1 MRYANVAFPLSV
13 DQVFTYGVPP
23 QLDTALQPGVRVLA
37 PFRRTKQEGVV
48 VERVDETDL
57 APNLIK
63 DVSECLDERPMFSPD
78 MLTLTKWMADYY
90 VCSWGVA
97 LYCAV
102 PAAVRTQKRER
113 VRLLP
118 EFSGSLGKVQKEVVA
133 LLEAEGEL
141 SLNQLARRMGL
152 SSQDVRSRV
161 RRLRERGV
169 IETDVTH
176 KPKATTQE
184 ATVARL
190 ALPDV
195 DIEAEIAQLK
205 NDTGGPEASSPQ
217 RPVNRRHAADTK
229 RAEIL
234 QLLLDEG
241 APLATA
247 DLVKRVNAS
256 ASLLSPLERRGFIQ
270 ITRAQT
276 VRNPLGSES
285 IAPTQPLRL
294 NPAQSRAFAEI
305 QKALTEARHHDDRDR
320 LLKSSERDHHD
331 GTLQRT
337 SVASHPVREV
347 SNPDASNGAK
357 HPPTFLLH
365 GVTGSGKTEVYM
377 QAIAD
382 VLEDGKSVIVLVP
395 EISLTPQAA
404 SRFVGRFG
412 ARVALLHSRLSD
424 GERYDQWHRIQKG
437 EADIVIGPRS
447 AIFAP
452 VQKLGMLIIDEEH
465 SDSYK
470 SDTAPRYHAREV
482 AQKRGDLANCPVLLG
497 SATPSLESFHRTR
510 NGSYRLLSLPDRV
523 FDRKM
528 PDVHI
533 VDMRNEFKKGNRTIF
548 SELLRSSIEER
559 LVRRE
564 QVILFLNRRGY
575 STYVFCRTCGYVERC
590 DNCSI
595 SLTYHRETQRLVCHH
610 CGSNRPTQQTCPQC
624 SSDAIRFFGAGT
636 EAVEQEVHK
645 SYPKARVKR
654 FDADSTARKNA
665 HQRILTEFEQQKI
678 DILIGTQM
686 VSKGLDFPNVTL
698 VGVIAADT
706 ALNLP
711 DFRASEQTFSLLT
724 QVAGRSGRADL
735 EGKVVIQTY
744 MPQHYSIEAAQKH
757 DYLGFYAQEVVARD
771 ALRYPPFAHVA
782 TLLLR
787 GKDEQAVIDAAH
799 AARDQLEIWQTDPEH
814 ASQVP
819 KAAETSVEILGPA
832 PAPLSKIEGK
842 FRWHLLLRSPYPEKI
857 GQLFKRFTDEP
868 PTIIKSQAIEFVIDI
883 DPTNTL

>member
-23 QLDTALQPGVRVLA
+23 QLDPVLQPGVRVLA

-48 VERVDETDL
+48 VERLDETDL

-63 DVSECLDERPMFSPD
+63 NISECLDETPMFSPD

-90 VCSWGVA
+90 VCSWGVS

-102 PAAVRTQKRER
+102 PAAVRSQKKEQ

-118 EFSGSLGKVQKEVVA
+118 EFSGTLGKVQKKLVA

-141 SLNQLARRMGL
+141 SLNQLARRTGL
-152 SSQDVRSRV
+152 STQDVRSRI
-161 RRLRERGV
+161 RRLREKGV
-169 IETDVTH
+169 VETNVIH

-184 ATVARL
+184 TTVAQL
-190 ALPDV
+190 ALPTA
-195 DIEAEIAQLK
+195 DIEAEIVQLT
-205 NDTGGPEASSPQ
+205 NDTGGSEASPPQ

-241 APLATA
+241 APLATT
-247 DLVKRVNAS
+247 DLMKRVNAS
-256 ASLLSPLERRGFIQ
+256 ASLLRPLERRGVIQ

-276 VRNPLGSES
+276 IRNPLSSES
-285 IAPTQPLRL
+285 VAPTQPLRL
-294 NPAQSRAFAEI
+294 NSAQSTAFAEI
-305 QKALTEARHHDDRDR
+305 QKAL
-320 LLKSSERDHHD
+320 
-331 GTLQRT
+331 
-337 SVASHPVREV
+337 ASHATE
-347 SNPDASNGAK
+347 SSSDNGTK

-377 QAIAD
+377 QAMAD
-382 VLEDGKSVIVLVP
+382 VLENGKSVIVLVP
-395 EISLTPQAA
+395 EISLTPQTA

-412 ARVALLHSRLSD
+412 DRVALLHSRLSD

-452 VQKLGMLIIDEEH
+452 VPKLGMLIIDEEH

-482 AQKRGDLANCPVLLG
+482 AQKRSELANCLVLLG

-510 NGSYRLLSLPDRV
+510 NGSYRLLNLPDRV

-533 VDMRNEFKKGNRTIF
+533 VDMRNELKKGNRTIF

-564 QVILFLNRRGY
+564 QIILFLNRRGH

-595 SLTYHRETQRLVCHH
+595 SLTYHRETQQLVCHH
-610 CGSNRPTQQTCPQC
+610 CGSKRPTQQACPQC

-665 HQRILTEFEQQKI
+665 HQQILEEFEQQKI

-735 EGKVVIQTY
+735 EGVVVIQTY
-744 MPQHYSIEAAQKH
+744 MPEHYSIEAAQKH
-757 DYLGFYAQEVVARD
+757 DYLDFYAQEVVARG

-787 GKDEQAVIDAAH
+787 GKDEQAVIEASH
-799 AARDQLEIWQTDPEH
+799 VARDQLEIWQTDQEH
-814 ASQVP
+814 ALQAP
-819 KAAETSVEILGPA
+819 KVEETSVEILGPA

-842 FRWHLLLRSPYPEKI
+842 FRWHLLLRSTDPKKI

-868 PTIIKSQAIEFVIDI
+868 PTIIKSKAIEFVIDI

>member
-13 DQVFTYGVPP
+13 DQVFTYSVPP
-23 QLDTALQPGVRVLA
+23 QLNAVLQPGVRVLA
-37 PFRRTKQEGVV
+37 PFRRTRQEGVV
-48 VERVDETDL
+48 VERLDETDL

-63 DVSECLDERPMFSPD
+63 NISECLDETPMFSPD

-90 VCSWGVA
+90 VCSWGVS

-102 PAAVRTQKRER
+102 PAAVRSQKKEQ

-118 EFSGSLGKVQKEVVA
+118 EFSGSLGKVQKKLVT

-141 SLNQLARRMGL
+141 SLNQLARRTGL
-152 SSQDVRSRV
+152 STQNVRSRI
-161 RRLRERGV
+161 RRLREKGV
-169 IETDVTH
+169 VETNVIH

-184 ATVARL
+184 TTVAQL
-190 ALPDV
+190 ALPTA
-195 DIEAEIAQLK
+195 DIEAEIVQLTS
-205 NDTGGPEASSPQ
+205 DMDESEASPPQ

-247 DLVKRVNAS
+247 DLMKRVNAS
-256 ASLLSPLERRGFIQ
+256 ASLLRPLERRGVIQ

-276 VRNPLGSES
+276 VRNPLSSES
-285 IAPTQPLRL
+285 VAPTQPLRL
-294 NPAQSRAFAEI
+294 NPAQSTAFAEI
-305 QKALTEARHHDDRDR
+305 QRAL
-320 LLKSSERDHHD
+320 
-331 GTLQRT
+331 
-337 SVASHPVREV
+337 ASHTVGGV
-347 SNPDASNGAK
+347 SNPDAFNRTK
-357 HPPTFLLH
+357 HPLTFLLH

-377 QAIAD
+377 QAMAD
-382 VLEDGKSVIVLVP
+382 VLENGKSVIVLVP
-395 EISLTPQAA
+395 EISLTPQTA

-412 ARVALLHSRLSD
+412 DRVALLHSRLSD

-452 VQKLGMLIIDEEH
+452 VPKLGMLIIDEEH

-482 AQKRGDLANCPVLLG
+482 AQKRSELANCLVLLG

-510 NGSYRLLSLPDRV
+510 NGSYRLLNLPDRV

-533 VDMRNEFKKGNRTIF
+533 VDMRNELKKGNRTIF

-564 QVILFLNRRGY
+564 QIILFLNRRGH

-595 SLTYHRETQRLVCHH
+595 SLTYHRETQQLVCHH
-610 CGSNRPTQQTCPQC
+610 CGSKRPTQQACPQC

-645 SYPKARVKR
+645 WYPKARVKR

-665 HQRILTEFEQQKI
+665 HQQILEEFEQQKI

-735 EGKVVIQTY
+735 EGVVVIQTY
-744 MPQHYSIEAAQKH
+744 MPEHYSIEAAQKH
-757 DYLGFYAQEVVARD
+757 DYLDFYAQEIVARG

-787 GKDEQAVIDAAH
+787 GKDEQAVIEASH
-799 AARDQLEIWQTDPEH
+799 VARDQLEIWQTDQEH
-814 ASQVP
+814 ALQAP
-819 KAAETSVEILGPA
+819 KVEETSVEILGPA

-842 FRWHLLLRSPYPEKI
+842 FRWHLLLRSTDPKKI

-868 PTIIKSQAIEFVIDI
+868 PTIIKSKAIEFVIDI

>member
-23 QLDTALQPGVRVLA
+23 QLDPVLQPGVRVLA

-48 VERVDETDL
+48 VERLDETDL

-63 DVSECLDERPMFSPD
+63 NVSECLDETPMFSPD

-90 VCSWGVA
+90 VCSWGVS

-102 PAAVRTQKRER
+102 PAAVRSQKKEQ

-118 EFSGSLGKVQKEVVA
+118 EFSGTLGKVQKKIVA

-141 SLNQLARRMGL
+141 SLNQLARRTGL
-152 SSQDVRSRV
+152 STQDVRSRI
-161 RRLRERGV
+161 RRLREKGV
-169 IETDVTH
+169 VETNVIH

-184 ATVARL
+184 TTVAQL
-190 ALPDV
+190 ALPTA
-195 DIEAEIAQLK
+195 DIEAEIVQLT
-205 NDTGGPEASSPQ
+205 NDTGGSEASPPQ

-247 DLVKRVNAS
+247 DLMKRVNAS
-256 ASLLSPLERRGFIQ
+256 ASLLRPLERRGVIQ

-276 VRNPLGSES
+276 IRNPLSSES
-285 IAPTQPLRL
+285 VAPTQPLRL
-294 NPAQSRAFAEI
+294 NSAQSTAFAEI
-305 QKALTEARHHDDRDR
+305 QKAL
-320 LLKSSERDHHD
+320 
-331 GTLQRT
+331 
-337 SVASHPVREV
+337 ASHATE
-347 SNPDASNGAK
+347 SSSDNGTK

-377 QAIAD
+377 QAMAD
-382 VLEDGKSVIVLVP
+382 VLENGKSVIVLVP
-395 EISLTPQAA
+395 EISLTPQTA

-412 ARVALLHSRLSD
+412 DRVALLHSRLSD

-452 VQKLGMLIIDEEH
+452 VPKLGMLIIDEEH

-482 AQKRGDLANCPVLLG
+482 AQKRSELANCLVLLG

-510 NGSYRLLSLPDRV
+510 NGSYRLLNLPDRV

-533 VDMRNEFKKGNRTIF
+533 VDMRNELKKGNRTIF

-564 QVILFLNRRGY
+564 QIILFLNRRGH

-595 SLTYHRETQRLVCHH
+595 SLTYHRETQQLVCHH
-610 CGSNRPTQQTCPQC
+610 CGSKRPTQQACPQC

-665 HQRILTEFEQQKI
+665 HQQILEEFEQQKI

-735 EGKVVIQTY
+735 EGVVVIQTY
-744 MPQHYSIEAAQKH
+744 MPEHYSIEAAQKH
-757 DYLGFYAQEVVARD
+757 DYLDFYAQEVVARG

-787 GKDEQAVIDAAH
+787 GKDEQAVIEASH
-799 AARDQLEIWQTDPEH
+799 VARDQLEIWQTDQEH
-814 ASQVP
+814 ALQAP
-819 KAAETSVEILGPA
+819 KVEETSVEILGPA

-842 FRWHLLLRSPYPEKI
+842 FRWHLLLRSTDPKKI

-868 PTIIKSQAIEFVIDI
+868 PTIIKSKAIEFVIDI

>member
-13 DQVFTYGVPP
+13 DQVFTYSVPP
-23 QLDTALQPGVRVLA
+23 QLNAVLQPGVRVLA
-37 PFRRTKQEGVV
+37 PFRRTRQEGVV
-48 VERVDETDL
+48 VERLDETDL

-63 DVSECLDERPMFSPD
+63 NISECLDETPMFSPD

-90 VCSWGVA
+90 VCSWGVS

-102 PAAVRTQKRER
+102 PAAVRSQKKEQ

-118 EFSGSLGKVQKEVVA
+118 EFSGSLGKVQKKLVT

-141 SLNQLARRMGL
+141 SLNQLARRTGL
-152 SSQDVRSRV
+152 STQNVRSRI
-161 RRLRERGV
+161 RRLREKGV
-169 IETDVTH
+169 VETNVIH

-184 ATVARL
+184 TTVAQL
-190 ALPDV
+190 ALPTA
-195 DIEAEIAQLK
+195 DIEAEIVQLTS
-205 NDTGGPEASSPQ
+205 DMDESEASPPQ

-247 DLVKRVNAS
+247 DLMKRVNAS
-256 ASLLSPLERRGFIQ
+256 ASLLRPLERRGVIQ

-276 VRNPLGSES
+276 VRNPLSSES
-285 IAPTQPLRL
+285 VAPTQPLRL
-294 NPAQSRAFAEI
+294 NPAQSTAFAEI
-305 QKALTEARHHDDRDR
+305 QRAL
-320 LLKSSERDHHD
+320 
-331 GTLQRT
+331 
-337 SVASHPVREV
+337 ASHTVGGV
-347 SNPDASNGAK
+347 SNPDAFNRTK
-357 HPPTFLLH
+357 HPLTFLLH

-377 QAIAD
+377 QAMAD
-382 VLEDGKSVIVLVP
+382 VLENGKSVIVLVP
-395 EISLTPQAA
+395 EISLTPQTA

-412 ARVALLHSRLSD
+412 DRVALLHSRLSD

-452 VQKLGMLIIDEEH
+452 VPKLGMLIIDEEH

-482 AQKRGDLANCPVLLG
+482 AQKRSELANCLVLLG

-510 NGSYRLLSLPDRV
+510 NGSYRLLNLPDRV

-533 VDMRNEFKKGNRTIF
+533 VDMRNELKKGNRTIF

-564 QVILFLNRRGY
+564 QIILFLNRRGH

-595 SLTYHRETQRLVCHH
+595 SLTYHRETQQLVCHH
-610 CGSNRPTQQTCPQC
+610 CGSKRPTQQACPQC

-645 SYPKARVKR
+645 WYPKARVKR

-665 HQRILTEFEQQKI
+665 HQQILEEFEQQKI

-735 EGKVVIQTY
+735 EGVVVIQTY
-744 MPQHYSIEAAQKH
+744 MPEHYSIEAAQKH
-757 DYLGFYAQEVVARD
+757 DYLDFYAQEIVARG

-787 GKDEQAVIDAAH
+787 GKDEQAVIEASH
-799 AARDQLEIWQTDPEH
+799 VARDQLEIWQTDQEH
-814 ASQVP
+814 ALQAP
-819 KAAETSVEILGPA
+819 KVEETSVEILGPA

-842 FRWHLLLRSPYPEKI
+842 FRWHLLLRSTDPKKM

-868 PTIIKSQAIEFVIDI
+868 PTIIKSKAIEFVIDI

>member
-23 QLDTALQPGVRVLA
+23 QLDTVLQPGVRVLA
-37 PFRRTKQEGVV
+37 PFRRTDQEGVV
-48 VERVDETDL
+48 VERLDETDL

-63 DVSECLDERPMFSPD
+63 NISACLDEIPMFSSE

-97 LYCAV
+97 LFSAV
-102 PAAVRTQKRER
+102 PAAVRSQKKEQ

-118 EFSGSLGKVQKEVVA
+118 GFSASLGKVQKKLVA

-141 SLNQLARRMGL
+141 SLNQLARRSGL
-152 SSQDVRSRV
+152 SYQDVRPRITA
-161 RRLRERGV
+161 LREKGV
-169 IETDVTH
+169 VETDVTH
-176 KPKATTQE
+176 KPKATTQKT
-184 ATVARL
+184 TVAQL
-190 ALPDV
+190 ALPTA
-195 DIEAEIAQLK
+195 DIETEIQQLK
-205 NDTGGPEASSPQ
+205 NENPDGQDDVSAQ
-217 RPVNRRHAADTK
+217 HLVNRRHAADAK
-229 RAEIL
+229 RADIL

-241 APLATA
+241 VPLATA
-247 DLVKRVNAS
+247 DLMKRVNAS
-256 ASLLSPLERRGFIQ
+256 VSLLRTLERRGFIH

-276 VRNPLGSES
+276 VRNPLSSEP

-294 NPAQSRAFAEI
+294 NPAQSAAFAEI
-305 QKALTEARHHDDRDR
+305 QKALASDTTEFISDN
-320 LLKSSERDHHD
+320 E
-331 GTLQRT
+331 T
-337 SVASHPVREV
+337 
-347 SNPDASNGAK
+347 K
-357 HPPTFLLH
+357 HPSTFLLH

-377 QAIAD
+377 QAMAE
-382 VLEDGKSVIVLVP
+382 VLKNGKSVIALVP
-395 EISLTPQAA
+395 EISLTPQTA

-452 VQKLGMLIIDEEH
+452 LQKLGMLIIDEEH

-482 AQKRGDLANCPVLLG
+482 AQKRSDLANCLVLLG

-510 NGSYRLLSLPDRV
+510 NGSYRLLNLPDRV

-533 VDMRNEFKKGNRTIF
+533 VDMRTELKKGNRTIF
-548 SELLRSSIEER
+548 SELLRSAIEER

-564 QVILFLNRRGY
+564 QIILFLNRRGH
-575 STYVFCRTCGYVERC
+575 STYVFCRNCGYVERC

-595 SLTYHRETQRLVCHH
+595 SLTYHREKQQLVCHH
-610 CGSNRPTQQTCPQC
+610 CGSNRPTQSVCPQC
-624 SSDAIRFFGAGT
+624 SSEAIRFFGAGT

-645 SYPKARVKR
+645 AFPRARVKR
-654 FDADSTARKNA
+654 FDADSTTRKNA
-665 HQRILTEFEQQKI
+665 HKQILDEFGQQKI

-686 VSKGLDFPNVTL
+686 VSKGLDFPKVTL

-724 QVAGRSGRADL
+724 QVAGRSGRAEL

-744 MPQHYSIEAAQKH
+744 MPEHYCIEAAQKH
-757 DYLGFYAQEVVARD
+757 DYLDFYAQEIVARE
-771 ALRYPPFAHVA
+771 ALLYPPFAHVA

-787 GKDEQAVIDAAH
+787 GKDEQAVIEAAH
-799 AARDQLEIWQTDPEH
+799 AARDQLEIWQTDREH
-814 ASQVP
+814 ASQGP
-819 KAAETSVEILGPA
+819 DIEKASVEILGPA

-842 FRWHLLLRSPYPEKI
+842 FRWHLLLRSTDAEKI

-868 PTIIKSQAIEFVIDI
+868 PAIIKSKVIEFVIDI

>member
-48 VERVDETDL
+48 VERVNETDL

-63 DVSECLDERPMFSPD
+63 NVSECLDERPMFSPD

-102 PAAVRTQKRER
+102 PAAVRTQRRER
-113 VRLLP
+113 VRLQP
-118 EFSGSLGKVQKEVVA
+118 EFSGSLGKVQKEIVA

-161 RRLRERGV
+161 RRLREKGV
-169 IETDVTH
+169 VETDVTH

-190 ALPDV
+190 ALPNV
-195 DIEAEIAQLK
+195 DIEAEIVQLK
-205 NDTGGPEASSPQ
+205 TGTGGSEASSLQ

-229 RAEIL
+229 RAEVL
-234 QLLLDEG
+234 QLLLDAG

-285 IAPTQPLRL
+285 IAPTQPFRL
-294 NPAQSRAFAEI
+294 NPAQSTAFAEI
-305 QKALTEARHHDDRDR
+305 QKALMEARHHDDSDR
-320 LLKSSERDHHD
+320 VSSAAPDPI
-331 GTLQRT
+331 G
-337 SVASHPVREV
+337 EV
-347 SNPDASNGAK
+347 SNPGAATGAK

-377 QAIAD
+377 QAMAD
-382 VLEDGKSVIVLVP
+382 VLENGKSVIVLVP
-395 EISLTPQAA
+395 EISLTPQTA

-424 GERYDQWHRIQKG
+424 GERYDQWHRIQRG

-482 AQKRGDLANCPVLLG
+482 AQKRGTLANCPVLLG

-510 NGSYRLLSLPDRV
+510 TGSYRLLSLPARV

-548 SELLRSSIEER
+548 SGLLRSAIEER

-564 QVILFLNRRGY
+564 QIILFLNRRGY

-610 CGSNRPTQQTCPQC
+610 CGSKRPTQQACPQC

-665 HQRILTEFEQQKI
+665 HRQILAEFEQQKI

-744 MPQHYSIEAAQKH
+744 MPEHYSIEAAQKH
-757 DYLGFYAQEVVARD
+757 DYLGFYAEEVVARD

-819 KAAETSVEILGPA
+819 KVEETSVEILGPA

-842 FRWHLLLRSPYPEKI
+842 FRWHLLLRSAYPEKMA
-857 GQLFKRFTDEP
+857 QLFKRFTDEP
-868 PTIIKSQAIEFVIDI
+868 PTIIKSKAIEFVIDI

>member
-23 QLDTALQPGVRVLA
+23 QLDTVLQPGVRVLA

-48 VERVDETDL
+48 VERLEETDL
-57 APNLIK
+57 APDLIK
-63 DVSECLDERPMFSPD
+63 NVSQCLDKTPMFSPE

-102 PAAVRTQKRER
+102 PAAVRTQKREH

-118 EFSGSLGKVQKEVVA
+118 NFSGSLGKVQKELVT
-133 LLEAEGEL
+133 LLEAAGEL

-152 SSQDVRSRV
+152 SYQSVRSSV
-161 RRLRERGV
+161 TALEKKGV
-169 IETDVTH
+169 VETDVTH

-184 ATVARL
+184 TTVVKL
-190 ALPDV
+190 ALPSA
-195 DIEAEIAQLK
+195 DIEAEIVQLK
-205 NDTGGPEASSPQ
+205 NETGGDEASSSQ
-217 RPVNRRHAADTK
+217 GSVNRRHAADTK

-247 DLVKRVNAS
+247 DLMKRVNAS
-256 ASLLSPLERRGFIQ
+256 VSLLRPLERRGVIQ

-276 VRNPLGSES
+276 VRNPLSSEPV
-285 IAPTQPLRL
+285 APTQPLHL
-294 NPAQSRAFAEI
+294 NPAQSTAFTEI
-305 QKALTEARHHDDRDR
+305 RKAL
-320 LLKSSERDHHD
+320 
-331 GTLQRT
+331 
-337 SVASHPVREV
+337 ASHAT
-347 SNPDASNGAK
+347 ASDPGDPAK

-377 QAIAD
+377 QAMAD
-382 VLEDGKSVIVLVP
+382 VLENGKSVIVLVP
-395 EISLTPQAA
+395 EISLTPQTA

-470 SDTAPRYHAREV
+470 SETAPRYHARDV
-482 AQKRGDLANCPVLLG
+482 AQKRSELANCPVLLG

-510 NGSYRLLSLPDRV
+510 NGSYRLLNLPDRV

-533 VDMRNEFKKGNRTIF
+533 VDMRNEMKKGNRTIF

-564 QVILFLNRRGY
+564 QIILFLNRRGH

-595 SLTYHRETQRLVCHH
+595 SLTYHRETQLLVCHH
-610 CGSNRPTQQTCPQC
+610 CGSKRPTQKACPQC
-624 SSDAIRFFGAGT
+624 SSAAIRFFGAGT

-665 HQRILTEFEQQKI
+665 HQQILEEFEQQKI

-686 VSKGLDFPNVTL
+686 VSKGI
-698 VGVIAADT
+698 G
-706 ALNLP
+706 LP
-711 DFRASEQTFSLLT
+711 ECHTCW
-724 QVAGRSGRADL
+724 G
-735 EGKVVIQTY
+735 
-744 MPQHYSIEAAQKH
+744 H
-757 DYLGFYAQEVVARD
+757 
-771 ALRYPPFAHVA
+771 
-782 TLLLR
+782 R
-787 GKDEQAVIDAAH
+787 GGYC
-799 AARDQLEIWQTDPEH
+799 P
-814 ASQVP
+814 
-819 KAAETSVEILGPA
+819 
-832 PAPLSKIEGK
+832 
-842 FRWHLLLRSPYPEKI
+842 
-857 GQLFKRFTDEP
+857 EP
-868 PTIIKSQAIEFVIDI
+868 P
-883 DPTNTL
+883 

>member
-13 DQVFTYGVPP
+13 DQVFTYGVPL
-23 QLDTALQPGVRVLA
+23 QLDPVLQPGVRVLA
-37 PFRRTKQEGVV
+37 PFRRTKQEGIV
-48 VERVDETDL
+48 VERLDETDL

-63 DVSECLDERPMFSPD
+63 NISECLDETPMFSPD
-78 MLTLTKWMADYY
+78 MLSLTKWMADYY

-102 PAAVRTQKRER
+102 PAAVRTQKREQI
-113 VRLLP
+113 RLLP
-118 EFSGSLGKVQKEVVA
+118 EFSGSLGKVQKEIVA

-141 SLNQLARRMGL
+141 SLNQLVRRMGL
-152 SSQDVRSRV
+152 STQDVRSRV
-161 RRLRERGV
+161 RRLREKGV
-169 IETDVTH
+169 VATDVTH

-184 ATVARL
+184 TTVAQL
-190 ALPDV
+190 ALPTV
-195 DIEAEIAQLK
+195 DIETEIQQLK
-205 NDTGGPEASSPQ
+205 NANVSPQ
-217 RPVNRRHAADTK
+217 RPTNRSHAADVK

-234 QLLLDEG
+234 QCLLDEG
-241 APLATA
+241 GPLATA
-247 DLVKRVNAS
+247 DLMKRVNAS
-256 ASLLSPLERRGFIQ
+256 ISLLRTLERHGLIR
-270 ITRAQT
+270 ITRTQT
-276 VRNPLGSES
+276 VRNPLSTEPV
-285 IAPTQPLRL
+285 APTQPLLL
-294 NPAQSRAFAEI
+294 NAAQSAALSEI
-305 QKALTEARHHDDRDR
+305 KKVLTETRHHEDSHRA
-320 LLKSSERDHHD
+320 
-331 GTLQRT
+331 T
-337 SVASHPVREV
+337 SAASHPVGAV
-347 SNPDASNGAK
+347 SNPDALRVGGFSNPHAFPVGTVSNPDAK

-377 QAIAD
+377 QAMAD
-382 VLEDGKSVIVLVP
+382 VLKSGKSVIVLVP
-395 EISLTPQAA
+395 EISLTPQTA
-404 SRFVGRFG
+404 SRFVARFG

-482 AQKRGDLANCPVLLG
+482 AQKRSDLANCPLLLG

-510 NGSYRLLSLPDRV
+510 NGSYRLLNLPNRV
-523 FDRKM
+523 FNRKM

-533 VDMRNEFKKGNRTIF
+533 VDMRKEFKNGNRTIF
-548 SELLRSSIEER
+548 SDLLRSAIEER

-564 QVILFLNRRGY
+564 QIILFLNRRGH

-595 SLTYHRETQRLVCHH
+595 SLTYHRETQQLVCHH
-610 CGSNRPTQQTCPQC
+610 CGSKRLTQQTCPQC
-624 SSDAIRFFGAGT
+624 RSDTIRFFGAGT
-636 EAVEQEVHK
+636 EAVEQEVRK
-645 SYPKARVKR
+645 AYPKARVKR

-665 HQRILTEFEQQKI
+665 HQQILAEFEQQKI
-678 DILIGTQM
+678 DVLIGTQM

-724 QVAGRSGRADL
+724 QVAGRSGRAEL
-735 EGKVVIQTY
+735 EGKVIIQTY
-744 MPQHYSIEAAQKH
+744 MPEHYCIEAAQKH
-757 DYLGFYAQEVVARD
+757 DYLDFYAQEVVARD

-799 AARDQLEIWQTDPEH
+799 TARDQLEIWQTDQEH
-814 ASQVP
+814 ASQGANV
-819 KAAETSVEILGPA
+819 KEATVEILGPA

-842 FRWHLLLRSPYPEKI
+842 FRWHLLLRSTDAQKI
-857 GQLFKRFTDEP
+857 GRLFKRFTNEP
-868 PTIIKSQAIEFVIDI
+868 PAIIKSKAIEFVIDI

>member
-48 VERVDETDL
+48 VERVNETDL
-57 APNLIK
+57 APSLIK
-63 DVSECLDERPMFSPD
+63 NVSECLDERPMFSPD

-102 PAAVRTQKRER
+102 PAAVRTQRRER
-113 VRLLP
+113 VRLQP
-118 EFSGSLGKVQKEVVA
+118 EFSGSLGKVQKEIVA

-152 SSQDVRSRV
+152 SSQDIRSRV
-161 RRLRERGV
+161 RRLREKGV
-169 IETDVTH
+169 VETDVTH

-184 ATVARL
+184 ATVACL
-190 ALPDV
+190 ALPNV
-195 DIEAEIAQLK
+195 DIEAEIVQLK
-205 NDTGGPEASSPQ
+205 KDTGGSEASSLQ
-217 RPVNRRHAADTK
+217 RPVNRHHAADTK
-229 RAEIL
+229 RAEVL
-234 QLLLDEG
+234 QLLLDAG

-294 NPAQSRAFAEI
+294 NPAQSTAFAEI
-305 QKALTEARHHDDRDR
+305 QKALMEARHHDDSDR
-320 LLKSSERDHHD
+320 VPSAAPD
-331 GTLQRT
+331 
-337 SVASHPVREV
+337 PVGEV
-347 SNPDASNGAK
+347 SNPDAATGAK
-357 HPPTFLLH
+357 HSPTFLLH

-377 QAIAD
+377 QAMAD
-382 VLEDGKSVIVLVP
+382 VLENGKSVIVLVP
-395 EISLTPQAA
+395 EISLTPQTA

-424 GERYDQWHRIQKG
+424 GERYDQWHRIQRG

-482 AQKRGDLANCPVLLG
+482 AQKRGTLANCPVLLG

-510 NGSYRLLSLPDRV
+510 NGSYRLLSLPARV

-548 SELLRSSIEER
+548 SGLLRSAIEER

-564 QVILFLNRRGY
+564 QIILFLNRRGY

-610 CGSNRPTQQTCPQC
+610 CGSKRPTQQVCPQC

-665 HQRILTEFEQQKI
+665 HRQILAEFEQQKI

-744 MPQHYSIEAAQKH
+744 MPEHYSIEAARKH
-757 DYLGFYAQEVVARD
+757 DYLGFYAEEVVARD

-819 KAAETSVEILGPA
+819 KVEETSVEILGPA

-842 FRWHLLLRSPYPEKI
+842 FRWHLLLRSAYPEKMA
-857 GQLFKRFTDEP
+857 QLFKRFTDEP
-868 PTIIKSQAIEFVIDI
+868 PTIIKSKAIEFVIDI

>member
-23 QLDTALQPGVRVLA
+23 QLNTVLQPGVRVLA

-48 VERVDETDL
+48 VERLDETDL
-57 APNLIK
+57 APDLIK
-63 DVSECLDERPMFSPD
+63 NVSECLDETPMFSPD

-90 VCSWGVA
+90 VCSWGVS

-102 PAAVRTQKRER
+102 PAAVRTQKKEQ
-113 VRLLP
+113 VRLVP
-118 EFSGSLGKVQKEVVA
+118 EFSGALGKVQKKLVA

-141 SLNQLARRMGL
+141 SLNQLARRSGL
-152 SSQDVRSRV
+152 SSQDVRSRI
-161 RRLRERGV
+161 RRLREKGV
-169 IETDVTH
+169 VETNVTH

-184 ATVARL
+184 TTVAQL
-190 ALPDV
+190 ALPTA
-195 DIEAEIAQLK
+195 DIEAEIQRLK
-205 NDTGGPEASSPQ
+205 NGNPDIHENASPQ
-217 RPVNRRHAADTK
+217 RLVNRRHAADVK

-234 QLLLDEG
+234 QFLLDEG
-241 APLATA
+241 APLATT
-247 DLVKRVNAS
+247 DLMKRVNAS
-256 ASLLSPLERRGFIQ
+256 ISLLRTLERHEFIH

-276 VRNPLGSES
+276 VRNPLSSEAV
-285 IAPTQPLRL
+285 APTQPLCL
-294 NPAQSRAFAEI
+294 NPAQSTAFAEI
-305 QKALTEARHHDDRDR
+305 QKAL
-320 LLKSSERDHHD
+320 
-331 GTLQRT
+331 
-337 SVASHPVREV
+337 ASHVTEPI
-347 SNPDASNGAK
+347 SDNGTK

-377 QAIAD
+377 QAMAD
-382 VLEDGKSVIVLVP
+382 VLENGKSVIVLVP
-395 EISLTPQAA
+395 EISLTPQTA

-412 ARVALLHSRLSD
+412 DRVALLHSRLSD

-452 VQKLGMLIIDEEH
+452 VPKLGMLIIDEEH

-482 AQKRGDLANCPVLLG
+482 AQKRSELANCLVLLG
-497 SATPSLESFHRTR
+497 SATPSLESFHQTR

-533 VDMRNEFKKGNRTIF
+533 VDMRNELKRGNRTIF
-548 SELLRSSIEER
+548 SDLLRSFIEER

-564 QVILFLNRRGY
+564 QIILFLNRRGH

-595 SLTYHRETQRLVCHH
+595 SLTYHRETQQLVCHH
-610 CGSNRPTQQTCPQC
+610 CGSKRPTQQTCPQC
-624 SSDAIRFFGAGT
+624 SSEAIRFFGAGT
-636 EAVEQEVHK
+636 EAVEQEVRK

-665 HQRILTEFEQQKI
+665 HQQILAEFEQQKI

-711 DFRASEQTFSLLT
+711 DFRASEQTFSQLT
-724 QVAGRSGRADL
+724 QVAGRSGRAEL

-744 MPQHYSIEAAQKH
+744 MPEHYSIEAAQKH
-757 DYLGFYAQEVVARD
+757 DYLDFYAQEVVARD

-787 GKDEQAVIDAAH
+787 GKDEQAVIEAAH
-799 AARDQLEIWQTDPEH
+799 IARDQLEIWQTDQEH
-814 ASQVP
+814 VSQVP
-819 KAAETSVEILGPA
+819 QVEETSVEILGPA

-842 FRWHLLLRSPYPEKI
+842 FRWHLLLRGTDPEKI

-868 PTIIKSQAIEFVIDI
+868 PAIIKSKAIEFVIDI